1 MIFPSF
7 GDSPSVFH
15 SLKLTSCG
23 QGGPH
28 PRLQPRP
35 GQWALDL
42 GLSQGQ
48 SLCARTA
55 KIKSESDGISDHHLE
70 LEDDVNTEKAD
81 ICPPSDGEGQIG
93 DDIM

>member
-1 MIFPSF
+1 M
-7 GDSPSVFH
+7 
-15 SLKLTSCG
+15 
-23 QGGPH
+23 
-28 PRLQPRP
+28 QPRP